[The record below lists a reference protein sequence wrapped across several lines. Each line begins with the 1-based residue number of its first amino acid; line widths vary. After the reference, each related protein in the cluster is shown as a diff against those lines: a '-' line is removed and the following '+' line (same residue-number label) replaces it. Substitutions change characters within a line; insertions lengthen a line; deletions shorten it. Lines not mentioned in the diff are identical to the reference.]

1 METLNTL
8 ENSLTSSLQSLSD
21 VDPAISCP
29 TYSILH
35 DDEYCDITDT
45 TATTLPEL
53 CHFIVDMFAEN
64 TNGVRKYFY
73 NLKYVDFLK
82 DIIPDDVDLTDDDIP
97 DDVIDDIVT
106 RVEEICTPENL
117 KICQMF
123 IDTLEKRQKSNEYY
137 LKLTVVP
144 PYVNDKCMAHLCG
157 IYKRG
162 IRPTY

>member
-8 ENSLTSSLQSLSD
+8 EKSLMSSLQSLSD

-53 CHFIVDMFAEN
+53 CHFIIDMFAEN
-64 TNGVRKYFY
+64 TNGMRNYFY
-73 NLKYVDFLK
+73 NLEYVDFLK
-82 DIIPDDVDLTDDDIP
+82 DIIPDDVDLTD

-123 IDTLEKRQKSNEYY
+123 INTLEKPNKSNGSYM
-137 LKLTVVP
+137 KITIVP
-144 PYVNDKCMAHLCG
+144 PYVNDKCCAHLRR

-162 IRPTY
+162 IRPTF